1 MLQRIQ
7 TLYMLIAVLITAG
20 FYYLLPADYIFY
32 PFYYWGSVATAVI
45 LFFNI
50 FLYKNRHL
58 QIWINVLV
66 MTLLF
71 VLIGLRIYEA
81 LTSGGTP
88 FSKKDVIWLTPAIS
102 IVFVKLANSAIW
114 RDERL
119 VKSVDRIR

>member
-7 TLYMLIAVLITAG
+7 TVYMLIAVLVTAT
-20 FYYLLPADYIFY
+20 FYYVLPTGYVFFDYY
-32 PFYYWGSVATAVI
+32 LWGSILITLI
-45 LFFNI
+45 LFVNI
-50 FLYKNRHL
+50 FLYKNRLL
-58 QIWINVLV
+58 QVKINNLV
-66 MTLLF
+66 ILLLL

-81 LTSGGTP
+81 FTSGGTP
-88 FSKKDVIWLTPAIS
+88 FSKKDVVWLTPAIS

>member
-7 TLYMLIAVLITAG
+7 TVYMLIAVLVTAT
-20 FYYLLPADYIFY
+20 FYYVLPPGYVFFDYY
-32 PFYYWGSVATAVI
+32 LWGSVLIALI
-45 LFFNI
+45 LFVNI
-50 FLYKNRHL
+50 FLYKKRLL
-58 QIWINVLV
+58 QIKLNNLII
-66 MTLLF
+66 LLLL

-81 LTSGGTP
+81 FTSGGTP
-88 FSKKDVIWLTPAIS
+88 FSKKDVVWLTPAIS